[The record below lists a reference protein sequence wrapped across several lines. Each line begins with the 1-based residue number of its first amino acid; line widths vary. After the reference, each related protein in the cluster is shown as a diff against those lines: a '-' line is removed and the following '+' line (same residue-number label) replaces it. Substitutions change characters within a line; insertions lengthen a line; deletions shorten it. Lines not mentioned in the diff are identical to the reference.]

1 MRAHFLCQMRAMDTP
16 VRGMLYGLLA
26 VVMFSFTLP
35 ATRVGVASID
45 PVPFALV
52 RCIIGSI
59 GAGGIL
65 LATRQP
71 LPTRQQLGHLAIA
84 ASGAVIGFPLL
95 IALAVEA
102 IPASQGAVILAL
114 TPLCTALFATLRAGE
129 RPARMFWAA
138 SLMGSAAVVA
148 FLLTQGNGQVHPGD
162 LLIIGAVLFGALG
175 YAEGGHLAR
184 TLGGW
189 QVICWALVLSSPLVC
204 VLFLFSQPYTLLDA
218 PPQAWLSLLYVG
230 LFSQL
235 IGFFFWY
242 HGLAIGGVARVGQMQ
257 LLQPFFTLVFAAVLL
272 GEHVTVLMIL
282 AAMVVIGAVWV
293 AQRAPVAR
301 P

>member
-1 MRAHFLCQMRAMDTP
+1 MKEHVQYQVSHKDTTTWSIFS
-16 VRGMLYGLLA
+16 GLLA

-45 PVPFALV
+45 PVLFALM
-52 RCIIGSI
+52 RCMIGSI
-59 GAGGIL
+59 AAGGIL
-65 LATRQP
+65 LATHQP

-95 IALAVEA
+95 VALALEA

-138 SLMGSAAVVA
+138 SLIGSAAVIA
-148 FLLTQGNGQVHPGD
+148 FLLTQGSGQVRPGD
-162 LLIIGAVLFGALG
+162 LLMVGAVLFGALG

-189 QVICWALVLSSPLVC
+189 QVICWALVLSSPLVL
-204 VLFLFSQPYTLLDA
+204 VLLLFSQPYTLLDA
-218 PPQAWLSLLYVG
+218 PPEAWLSLLYVG

-242 HGLAIGGVARVGQMQ
+242 HGLATGGVARVGQMQ
-257 LLQPFFTLVFAAVLL
+257 LLQPFFTLAFAAVFL

-301 P
+301 S